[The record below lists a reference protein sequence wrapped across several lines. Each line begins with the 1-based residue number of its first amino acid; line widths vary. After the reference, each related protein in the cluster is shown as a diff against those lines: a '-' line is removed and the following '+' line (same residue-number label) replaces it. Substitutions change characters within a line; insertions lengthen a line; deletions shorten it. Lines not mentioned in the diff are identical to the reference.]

1 MSKQFKTL
9 SQAWE
14 SYNTDVIHE
23 HASRRQRNE
32 VKRAFY
38 AGTASMFSCQV
49 NVTKGITDPEQGHP
63 LVSNLMAEALEFIE
77 SVKSNEVFN
86 PSERVFARHHLMETL
101 AFLTGAGDDLS
112 SAEVEITLAL
122 CTAMFCSKELD
133 MKVRALY
140 EVVKEEFHDYEQ
152 GDASGTS

>member
-14 SYNTDVIHE
+14 SYNADVIHE

-38 AGTASMFSCQV
+38 AGAASMYSCQV
-49 NVTKGITDPEQGHP
+49 TVTKGIADPGQGHP
-63 LVSNLMAEALEFIE
+63 GVINLMAEALKFIE

-86 PSERVFARHHLMETL
+86 PSERVFARHHLTETL
-101 AFLTGAGDDLS
+101 AFLTGAGDNLT

-122 CTAMFCSKELD
+122 CTAMFISEDLD
-133 MKVRALY
+133 TKVRELY
-140 EVVKEEFHDYEQ
+140 EVVKKEFHDYEQ
-152 GDASGTS
+152 GGANGTS